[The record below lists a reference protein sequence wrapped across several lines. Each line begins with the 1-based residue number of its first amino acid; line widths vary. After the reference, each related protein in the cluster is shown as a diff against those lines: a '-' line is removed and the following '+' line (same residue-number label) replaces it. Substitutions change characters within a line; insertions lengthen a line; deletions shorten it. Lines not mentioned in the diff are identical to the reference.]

1 MNRSAV
7 REYAFKLLY
16 SNEVQK
22 EVTDEQIEI
31 FFEENNIKGD
41 ENTDYIKQCFSGI
54 EANLEEINELISKK
68 LKANWTI
75 NRISKIDIAILK
87 LAIYEMLYA
96 KVPYKVVINEAV
108 ELAKKYGE
116 ESSKAFINGILASI
130 VIEKKLGE

>member
-7 REYAFKLLY
+7 RECTFKLLY
-16 SNEVQK
+16 SKEVQK

-31 FFEENNIKGD
+31 FFEENDING
-41 ENTDYIKQCFSGI
+41 EESTNYIKKCFNEIG
-54 EANLEEINELISKK
+54 ANLEEIQELIIKN
-68 LKANWTI
+68 LKENWTI

-87 LAIYEMLYA
+87 LAIYEMLYT

-116 ESSKAFINGILASI
+116 DSSKAFINGILASI
-130 VIEKKLGE
+130 VKEKKIGE